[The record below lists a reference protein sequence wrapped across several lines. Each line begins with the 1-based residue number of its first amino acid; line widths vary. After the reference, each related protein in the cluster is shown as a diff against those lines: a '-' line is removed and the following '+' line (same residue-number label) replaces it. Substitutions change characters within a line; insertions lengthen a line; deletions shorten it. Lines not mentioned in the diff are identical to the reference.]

1 MRRIPLLL
9 LLTLTTLW
17 LASCV
22 ELEGQRISFFHDQT
36 KDELRVLIFY
46 DGVHDSGENGNGA
59 EQLPAF
65 VKNGD
70 ILLLDWIGHVER
82 DRIQGAAD
90 DAESPPAKRA
100 LAQASLAIT
109 SRPIG
114 HYRDGSGE
122 IGAAQLVVIPRVSE
136 WLKKLNAFLDEAV
149 QRQEPTGW
157 RRTNALW
164 KEAGKRGYT
173 WVSLDGHAI
182 RVRFPVEPDE
192 WAAMRAA
199 GVAGLLSELVSQ
211 DEAGEREATARMLAQ
226 AIASAPLAYE
236 EADGEVRIRIGD
248 PNRPSTLRFT
258 LRDEYQPNLEA
269 AVTAEVPA
277 ALSPAVGQQVLGQ
290 PQAEAAIAD
299 VIAWGPPEE
308 AARGLFELSRGQG
321 EAATTAKQKL
331 DAWAAQWDQTHGH
344 RRAPDAGAAADAWR
358 EWFRQ
363 MRYFPAEAPATTQPA
378 GQP

>member
-9 LLTLTTLW
+9 LLTSTALW

-22 ELEGQRISFFHDQT
+22 ELEGQRISFFHDQA

-46 DGVHDSGENGNGA
+46 DGIHDSGENGNGV
-59 EQLPAF
+59 EQLPEF

-90 DAESPPAKRA
+90 DAESLPAKRA

-149 QRQEPTGW
+149 QQQEPTGW

-164 KEAGKRGYT
+164 KEVGKRGHT

-182 RVRFPVEPDE
+182 RVRIPIDHEE
-192 WAAMRAA
+192 WTITKAE
-199 GVAGLLSELVSQ
+199 GLAELLNELVSV
-211 DEAGEREATARMLAQ
+211 DDMSEFKATVRMLAQ
-226 AIASAPLAYE
+226 AIASVPLAYE

-248 PNRPSTLRFT
+248 PKRPSTLRFT
-258 LRDEYQPNLEA
+258 LRDEYQPNLEGV
-269 AVTAEVPA
+269 VTAEVPA

-290 PQAEAAIAD
+290 PQAGAAIAD

-308 AARGLFELSRGQG
+308 AARGLFELSQGHG
-321 EAATTAKQKL
+321 EAAAAAKQKL
-331 DAWAAQWDQTHGH
+331 DAWAVTWNQTHAH
-344 RRAPDAGAAADAWR
+344 RRAPDAGATADAWR

-363 MRYFPAEAPATTQPA
+363 MRYYPAEAPAATQPA